1 MDLSLIFTESTLYLL
16 FAVTALLSSVT
27 AWAFT
32 YFWALRRYSELREE
46 NTKLR
51 TTLELERQNALEKRA
66 DTHTMQ
72 KQLRDTFSMLST
84 RALQQNNEQFLNLA
98 NENLKQLH
106 IQSQSDLTQKEQAIK
121 NMLDPIREALNK
133 TDQQIQRVEK
143 DRKEAYGSLNQY
155 LDSMQQTQKMLHA
168 ETHNLSQAMR
178 RPEVRGQWGELTLK
192 RLAELSGMVE
202 YCDFYEQEHTATSEG
217 AFRPDMIIRVPGSRE
232 IIVDVKTPLDA
243 YLSAI
248 EATEDQTRNKYLAKH
263 ARNINQRVNEL
274 ASKNYW
280 KQFKHS
286 PDFVVL
292 FIPGDPFLSAA
303 LEFDRDLLEKALA
316 KKVVPATPTSFVA
329 LLRTIAYGWRQQT
342 LADNAETIRYLGED
356 LYKRLAIFSEHLGKV
371 GKNLENTVENYNKA
385 IGSFE
390 RQITPAA
397 QKFTKL
403 GISAS
408 KKVEQPDCIEKS
420 VRSVAGSSERDH
432 HSAPI
437 SKL

>member
-1 MDLSLIFTESTLYLL
+1 MDLSLLFTENILYIL
-16 FAVTALLSSVT
+16 FAITALFSAVT

-32 YFWALRRYSELREE
+32 YFWALRGRSELREE

-84 RALQQNNEQFLNLA
+84 RALNQNNEQFLKLA

-106 IQSQSDLTQKEQAIK
+106 IQSQSELTQKEHSIK
-121 NMLDPIREALNK
+121 AMLDPIKEALNK
-133 TDQQIQRVEK
+133 TDQQIQRVEQ
-143 DRKEAYGSLNQY
+143 DRKEAYGSLSQY
-155 LDSMQQTQKMLHA
+155 LDTMQQTQQMLHA

-202 YCDFYEQEHTATSEG
+202 YCDFYEQEHTSTPEG
-217 AFRPDMIIRVPGSRE
+217 AFRPDMIIRIPGSRE

-248 EATEDQTRNKYLAKH
+248 EAPDDQTRNKHLEKH
-263 ARNINQRVNEL
+263 ARNVNRRVNEL

-303 LEFDRDLLEKALA
+303 LEFDQDLLEKALI
-316 KKVVPATPTSFVA
+316 KKVILATPTSFVA

-342 LADNAETIRYLGED
+342 LADNAETIRDLGED
-356 LYKRLAIFSEHLGKV
+356 LYKRLATFSEHLGKL
-371 GKNLENTVENYNKA
+371 GNNLENTVEHYNKA

-403 GISAS
+403 GIRTS
-408 KKVEQPDCIEKS
+408 KEVELPDCIEKS
-420 VRSVAGSSERDH
+420 VRSVAGNSVNLQ
-432 HSAPI
+432 
-437 SKL
+437 SK

>member
-1 MDLSLIFTESTLYLL
+1 MDLKLIFTENILYIL
-16 FAVTALLSSVT
+16 FAITALLSAMT
-27 AWAFT
+27 AWTFT
-32 YFWALRRYSELREE
+32 YFWALRQQSELREE

-84 RALQQNNEQFLNLA
+84 RALNQNNEQFLKLA

-106 IQSQSDLTQKEQAIK
+106 IQSQSDLAQKEHSIK
-121 NMLDPIREALNK
+121 AMLDPIKEALNK
-133 TDQQIQRVEK
+133 TDQQIQRVEQ
-143 DRKEAYGSLNQY
+143 DRKEAYGSLSQY
-155 LDSMQQTQKMLHA
+155 LDSMQQTQQMLHT

-202 YCDFYEQEHTATSEG
+202 FCDFYEQEHTTTPEG
-217 AFRPDMIIRVPGSRE
+217 AFRPDMIIRIPGSRE

-248 EATEDQTRNKYLAKH
+248 EAPDDQTRNKYLEKH
-263 ARNINQRVNEL
+263 ARNVNRRVNEL

-280 KQFKHS
+280 KQFKNS

-303 LEFDRDLLEKALA
+303 LEFDRDLLEKALI
-316 KKVVPATPTSFVA
+316 KKVILATPTSFVA

-342 LADNAETIRYLGED
+342 LADNAETIRDLGED
-356 LYKRLAIFSEHLGKV
+356 LYKRLATFSEHLGKL
-371 GKNLENTVENYNKA
+371 GNNLENTVEHYNKA

-403 GISAS
+403 GIRTS
-408 KKVEQPDCIEKS
+408 KEVEQPDCIETS
-420 VRSVAGSSERDH
+420 VRSTTEKIR
-432 HSAPI
+432 
-437 SKL
+437 